1 MNNGEKLLSST
12 ARIGLDEMQQSC
24 VDLLSDALEQALSG
38 RISSVAIVVCMD
50 DGIATVMA
58 GRNGGALNI
67 GCDDLKHKIH
77 ASMFVDG
84 NLVRKPKASN
94 ILKVRQ

>member
-12 ARIGLDEMQQSC
+12 ARIGLDEMKQSC
-24 VDLLSDALEQALSG
+24 VDLLSDALEQALAG
-38 RISSVAIVVCMD
+38 RISSVAMVVCMD
-50 DGIATVMA
+50 EGIATVMA

-77 ASMFVDG
+77 ASMFTDG
-84 NLVRKPKASN
+84 NLARKPKVSS

>member
-1 MNNGEKLLSST
+1 MNNGNIIRPDSL
-12 ARIGLDEMQQSC
+12 GLDEMQQSC
-24 VDLLSDALEQALSG
+24 VDLLSDALEQAMAG

-58 GRNGGALNI
+58 GKQGTALNI

-77 ASMFVDG
+77 ASMFEDG
-84 NLVRKPKASN
+84 NLASARRPKPS